1 MLLAVRFWKT
11 ASLSTS
17 QNMAS
22 LAIMSSDMGCSLRH
36 TRISGVMPMLRNSL
50 TLCWVGFVFSS
61 PAAPI

>member
-1 MLLAVRFWKT
+1 MLFAVRFWMT

-17 QNMAS
+17 QNIAS
-22 LAIMSSDMGCSLRH
+22 FAIMSSDMGCSLRH
-36 TRISGVMPMLRNSL
+36 TRISGVIPMLRSSF